1 MAEEI
6 VFKAQIGFKGS
17 IEEFQKVAADLQ
29 KLTASG
35 KVAIDTVPL
44 PDKPTDKTKVVM
56 IDTVPLPE
64 LKFGG
69 WTIEGV
75 TVHPKPYPG
84 FPPPEFLGDAVVNS
98 LVKDMPRIKIN
109 KEIYGGMRNPHLH
122 IKNEIV
128 LLNKERFKELVGQV
142 VTKLSKELLK

>member
-6 VFKAQIGFKGS
+6 VFKAQIEFKGS

-35 KVAIDTVPL
+35 KVKIDTVPLPEKPRDKTKGLMIDTVPL
-44 PDKPTDKTKVVM
+44 PDLQFK
-56 IDTVPLPE
+56 E
-64 LKFGG
+64 LAL
-69 WTIEGV
+69 EGV
-75 TVHPKPYPG
+75 TIRPKPYPG
-84 FPPPEFLGDAVVNS
+84 FPPPEFLGKAVIDH

-109 KEIYGGMRNPHLH
+109 KDIYGGMRNPHLH

-128 LLNKERFKELVGQV
+128 LLNKERFKELVGHV
-142 VTKLSKELLK
+142 ATNLSKELLK